1 MASSRSSRSR
11 SRSPR
16 RSPDR
21 EIAPDSLFESVPDSI
36 ASQEVPDSIVL
47 DSEMVPDF
55 VATDSE
61 MVPETLPP
69 GAFLCPR
76 CHRVHENRES
86 WDRAH
91 SLFWPCSRCGLV
103 HREYRIGAW
112 LYDQDEFDCEL
123 FIPDLNNLVMRGNSI
138 VLPEHVI
145 NMLNELAAA
154 KADAKAAAAV
164 KEDDAKAAAIAKED
178 DAKPIVT

>member
-1 MASSRSSRSR
+1 M
-11 SRSPR
+11 
-16 RSPDR
+16 
-21 EIAPDSLFESVPDSI
+21 EIAPDSLLESVPDSI

-178 DAKPIVT
+178 DAKPIVR